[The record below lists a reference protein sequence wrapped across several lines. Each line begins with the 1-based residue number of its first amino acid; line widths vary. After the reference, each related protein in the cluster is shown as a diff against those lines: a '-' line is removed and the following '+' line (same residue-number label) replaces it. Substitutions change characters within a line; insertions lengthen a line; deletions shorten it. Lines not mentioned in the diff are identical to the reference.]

1 MRHEALAGLGGDASL
16 DVFTAAPWQKMAQEA
31 RLGWPLIRERIE
43 ALCRKLLETLQD
55 PAMRGAV
62 NGDMEARV
70 AALAQDRASA
80 MLRNLTR

>member
-1 MRHEALAGLGGDASL
+1 MKIGGGASL
-16 DVFTAAPWQKMAQEA
+16 DVFTAAPWQKMAKEA
-31 RLGWPLIRERIE
+31 RPGWPLIRERME

-62 NGDMEARV
+62 NGDMGTRV
-70 AALAQDRASA
+70 AALAQDRASV